1 MKLTT
6 KVFKNGNSQAV
17 RIPKAFQLRC
27 DTVTITRTHEGLLIR
42 DESAQQEKLARFR
55 KLRGSCPN
63 FPEVPANP
71 NPDSPRDLE

>member
-42 DESAQQEKLARFR
+42 DESAQQEKLAM
-55 KLRGSCPN
+55 
-63 FPEVPANP
+63 PEFSGGACQPE
-71 NPDSPRDLE
+71 S